1 MVDWFNRA
9 DETYRTD
16 LYRINDLNY
25 ARFEAKV
32 EQRFAEHDTKW
43 EARIGGV
50 ETKMEAM
57 RADLMKWMFGAWAT
71 STATTIGTAI
81 AIVKLLG

>member
-16 LYRINDLNY
+16 LYRINDLNF

-32 EQRFAEHDTKW
+32 EQRFAES
-43 EARIGGV
+43 
-50 ETKMEAM
+50 
-57 RADLMKWMFGAWAT
+57 GAILGRLR
-71 STATTIGTAI
+71 STRSTCGRTAVNQFHGSVAVI
-81 AIVKLLG
+81 LP